1 MKRKSILT
9 LLLCLTISATLVGCK
24 KESAEEQ
31 APGESAVVEEQAQ
44 AINLTGVEAGTI
56 LDNATLV
63 SYANSLSG
71 RSDVS
76 SVICNTEIESNLSE
90 VVLLEG
96 IHSIVLQY
104 TTSSGET
111 GETTLVYE
119 AYAATTTEGSTE
131 EVTEEVVEEVVEEEP
146 DRPIEDRF
154 KFVLTEGTESFT
166 DEEFKANTELEAGT
180 LVNISD
186 IASTL
191 SMYEPMAT
199 MDERT
204 ISNKYKDV
212 DGTIQYEYDNDNYT
226 AVIKNNIY
234 TVDEYVYFAVES
246 ESALEGIYFGFK
258 LTEEA
263 IEEPEVMN
271 DLCNELFSTIEDYY
285 TVEWNYDPLIVEDNA
300 EEESTETSSTTT
312 TTTTTTTTET
322 LTSVVE
328 DSYQGRH
335 PELFVWPEPTYIASR
350 WDYRVTDSTAF
361 KGVLTMPDG
370 RVIPEAQ
377 QNQEGYQYDLN
388 PSSAGVI
395 SNTSGGNSSTSST
408 TTVSETVIKSGSKAF
423 RVNDYTVENIRVNKE
438 ESGSNRIVLDQNGDK
453 FYVTTITSAD
463 WLKYANTDY
472 YAGDLS
478 QFEVKPIESLE
489 IGAGPLKTTIIGRD
503 ASFLDSTG
511 TEVTRQY
518 MYGIDCGTDFIIIVG
533 DDLPSRGNTTLYSI
547 AKWCLE
553 PIEAE

>member
-9 LLLCLTISATLVGCK
+9 FLLCLAISTALVGCK
-24 KESAEEQ
+24 KESADEL
-31 APGESAVVEEQAQ
+31 ASGESAIVEEQSQ
-44 AINLTGVEAGTI
+44 AINLTGVEAGTV

-71 RSDVS
+71 RYDII
-76 SVICNTEIESNLSE
+76 SVVCNTETETNISE
-90 VVLLEG
+90 VVLSEG
-96 IHSIVLQY
+96 INSITLQY

-111 GETTLVYE
+111 GETILVYE
-119 AYAATTTEGSTE
+119 AYATTTVEDSIE
-131 EVTEEVVEEVVEEEP
+131 EEVVEEVEEDP
-146 DRPIEDRF
+146 DIPIEDRF
-154 KFVLTEGTESFT
+154 KFILTEGTESFT
-166 DEEFKANTELEAGT
+166 DEEFKSNTELESGT

-186 IASTL
+186 VASTL
-191 SMYEPMAT
+191 SMYEPMAN
-199 MDERT
+199 MEERT
-204 ISNKYKDV
+204 ISNKYRDV
-212 DGTIQYEYDNDNYT
+212 DGTIEYEYDDDNYT

-234 TVDEYVYFAVES
+234 TIDEYVYFAIES

-285 TVEWNYDPLIVEDNA
+285 TVEWNYDPLIAEDN

-312 TTTTTTTTET
+312 ITTTTTTET

-328 DSYQGRH
+328 DSYQGKH
-335 PELFVWPEPTYIASR
+335 PELFVWPEPTITASR
-350 WDYRVTDSTAF
+350 WDYRYTDSTAF
-361 KGVLTMPDG
+361 KGVITMPDG
-370 RVIPEAQ
+370 KVIPELQ

-395 SNTSGGNSSTSST
+395 SNTSNGNSPTSST
-408 TTVSETVIKSGSKAF
+408 TTISEAVIKSGSKAF
-423 RVNDYTVENIRVNKE
+423 RVNDYSVENIRVNVE
-438 ESGSNRIVLDQNGDK
+438 ESGSNRIVLEQNGDK

-489 IGAGPLKTTIIGRD
+489 IGAGPLKTTIVGRD

-553 PIEAE
+553 PIEVE

>member
-9 LLLCLTISATLVGCK
+9 FLLCLAISTALVGCK
-24 KESAEEQ
+24 KESADEL
-31 APGESAVVEEQAQ
+31 ASGESAIVEEQSQ

-71 RSDVS
+71 RSDII
-76 SVICNTEIESNLSE
+76 SVVCNTETETNISE
-90 VVLLEG
+90 VVLSEG
-96 IHSIVLQY
+96 INSITLQY

-111 GETTLVYE
+111 GETILVYE
-119 AYAATTTEGSTE
+119 AYATTTIEDSAE
-131 EVTEEVVEEVVEEEP
+131 EVVEEEVVEEVEE
-146 DRPIEDRF
+146 DLDIPIEDRF
-154 KFVLTEGTESFT
+154 KFILTEGTESFT
-166 DEEFKANTELEAGT
+166 DEKFKSNTELESGT

-191 SMYEPMAT
+191 SMYEPMAN
-199 MDERT
+199 MEERT
-204 ISNKYKDV
+204 ISNKYRDV
-212 DGTIQYEYDNDNYT
+212 DGTIEYEYDDDNYT

-234 TVDEYVYFAVES
+234 TIDEYVYFAIES

-285 TVEWNYDPLIVEDNA
+285 TVEWNYDSLIVEDN

-312 TTTTTTTTET
+312 ITTTTTTET

-328 DSYQGRH
+328 DSYQGKH
-335 PELFVWPEPTYIASR
+335 PELFVWPEPTITASR
-350 WDYRVTDSTAF
+350 WDYRYTDSTAF
-361 KGVLTMPDG
+361 KGVITMPDG
-370 RVIPEAQ
+370 KVIPELQ

-395 SNTSGGNSSTSST
+395 SNTSNGNSPTSST
-408 TTVSETVIKSGSKAF
+408 TTISEAVIKSGSKAF
-423 RVNDYTVENIRVNKE
+423 RVNDYSVENIRVNVE
-438 ESGSNRIVLDQNGDK
+438 ESGSNRIVLEQNGDK

-489 IGAGPLKTTIIGRD
+489 IGAGPLKTTIVGRD

-553 PIEAE
+553 PIEVE

>member
-1 MKRKSILT
+1 MKRKNILT
-9 LLLCLTISATLVGCK
+9 FLLCLAISTALVGCK
-24 KESAEEQ
+24 KESADEL
-31 APGESAVVEEQAQ
+31 ASGESAIVEEQSQ
-44 AINLTGVEAGTI
+44 AINLTGVEAGTV

-71 RSDVS
+71 RSDII
-76 SVICNTEIESNLSE
+76 SVVCNTETETNISE
-90 VVLLEG
+90 VVLSEG
-96 IHSIVLQY
+96 INSITLQY

-111 GETTLVYE
+111 GETILVYE
-119 AYAATTTEGSTE
+119 AYAATTVEDSIE
-131 EVTEEVVEEVVEEEP
+131 EEVVEEVEEDP
-146 DRPIEDRF
+146 DIPIEDRF
-154 KFVLTEGTESFT
+154 KFILTEGTESFT
-166 DEEFKANTELEAGT
+166 DEEFKSNTELESGT

-186 IASTL
+186 VASTL
-191 SMYEPMAT
+191 SMYEPMAN
-199 MDERT
+199 MEERT
-204 ISNKYKDV
+204 ISNKYRDV
-212 DGTIQYEYDNDNYT
+212 DGTIEYEYDDDNYT

-234 TVDEYVYFAVES
+234 TIDEYVYFAIES

-263 IEEPEVMN
+263 VEEPEVMN

-285 TVEWNYDPLIVEDNA
+285 TVEWNYDPLIVEDN

-312 TTTTTTTTET
+312 ITTTTET

-328 DSYQGRH
+328 DSYQGKH
-335 PELFVWPEPTYIASR
+335 PELFVWPEPTITASR
-350 WDYRVTDSTAF
+350 WDYRYTDSTAF
-361 KGVLTMPDG
+361 KGVITMPDG
-370 RVIPEAQ
+370 KVIPELQ

-388 PSSAGVI
+388 PSSSGVI
-395 SNTSGGNSSTSST
+395 SNTSNGNSPTSST
-408 TTVSETVIKSGSKAF
+408 TTISEAVIKSGSKAF
-423 RVNDYTVENIRVNKE
+423 RVNDYSVENIRVNVE
-438 ESGSNRIVLDQNGDK
+438 ESGSNRIVLEQNGDK

-489 IGAGPLKTTIIGRD
+489 IGAGPLKTTIVGRD

-553 PIEAE
+553 PIEVE

>member
-9 LLLCLTISATLVGCK
+9 FLLCLAISTALVGCK
-24 KESAEEQ
+24 KESADEL
-31 APGESAVVEEQAQ
+31 ASGESAIVEEQSQ
-44 AINLTGVEAGTI
+44 AINLTGVEAGTV

-71 RSDVS
+71 RSDII
-76 SVICNTEIESNLSE
+76 SVVCNTETETNISE
-90 VVLLEG
+90 VVLSEG
-96 IHSIVLQY
+96 INSITLQY

-111 GETTLVYE
+111 GETILVYE
-119 AYAATTTEGSTE
+119 AYAATTIEDS
-131 EVTEEVVEEVVEEEP
+131 TEEVVEEEVVEEVEENP
-146 DRPIEDRF
+146 DIPIEDRF
-154 KFVLTEGTESFT
+154 KFILTEGTESFT
-166 DEEFKANTELEAGT
+166 DEEFKSNTELESGT

-186 IASTL
+186 VASTL
-191 SMYEPMAT
+191 SMYEPMAN
-199 MDERT
+199 MEERT
-204 ISNKYKDV
+204 ISNKYRDV
-212 DGTIQYEYDNDNYT
+212 DGTIEYEYDDDNYT
-226 AVIKNNIY
+226 AAIKNNIY
-234 TVDEYVYFAVES
+234 TIDEYVYFAIES

-285 TVEWNYDPLIVEDNA
+285 TVEWNYDPLIVKDN

-312 TTTTTTTTET
+312 ITTTTET

-328 DSYQGRH
+328 DSYQGKH
-335 PELFVWPEPTYIASR
+335 PELFVWPEPTITASR
-350 WDYRVTDSTAF
+350 WDYRYTDSTAF
-361 KGVLTMPDG
+361 KGVITMPDG
-370 RVIPEAQ
+370 KVIPELQ

-395 SNTSGGNSSTSST
+395 SNTSNGNTPTSST
-408 TTVSETVIKSGSKAF
+408 TTISEAVIKSGSKAF
-423 RVNDYTVENIRVNKE
+423 RVNDYSVENIRVNVE
-438 ESGSNRIVLDQNGDK
+438 ESGSNRIVLEQNGDK

-489 IGAGPLKTTIIGRD
+489 IGAGPLKTTIVGRD

-553 PIEAE
+553 PIEIE

>member
-1 MKRKSILT
+1 MKRKNILT
-9 LLLCLTISATLVGCK
+9 LLLCLAISTALVGCK
-24 KESAEEQ
+24 KESADEL
-31 APGESAVVEEQAQ
+31 ASGESAIVEEQSQ
-44 AINLTGVEAGTI
+44 AINLTGVEAGTV

-71 RSDVS
+71 RSDII
-76 SVICNTEIESNLSE
+76 SVVCNTETETNISEVILSE
-90 VVLLEG
+90 G
-96 IHSIVLQY
+96 INSITLQY

-111 GETTLVYE
+111 GETILVYE
-119 AYAATTTEGSTE
+119 AYAATTIEDSIE
-131 EVTEEVVEEVVEEEP
+131 EEVVEEVEEDP
-146 DRPIEDRF
+146 DIPIEDRF
-154 KFVLTEGTESFT
+154 KFILTEGTESFT
-166 DEEFKANTELEAGT
+166 DEEFKSNTELESST

-186 IASTL
+186 VASTL
-191 SMYEPMAT
+191 SMYEPIANME
-199 MDERT
+199 ERT
-204 ISNKYKDV
+204 ISNKYRDV
-212 DGTIQYEYDNDNYT
+212 DGTIEYEYDDDNYT

-234 TVDEYVYFAVES
+234 TIDEYVYFAIES

-285 TVEWNYDPLIVEDNA
+285 TVEWNYDPLIVEDNG
-300 EEESTETSSTTT
+300 EESTETSSTTT
-312 TTTTTTTTET
+312 ITTTTTTET

-328 DSYQGRH
+328 DSYQGKH
-335 PELFVWPEPTYIASR
+335 PELFVWPEPTITASR
-350 WDYRVTDSTAF
+350 WDYRYTDSTAF
-361 KGVLTMPDG
+361 KGVITMPDG
-370 RVIPEAQ
+370 KVIPELQ

-395 SNTSGGNSSTSST
+395 SNTSNGNSPTSST
-408 TTVSETVIKSGSKAF
+408 TTISEAVIKSGSKAF
-423 RVNDYTVENIRVNKE
+423 RVNDYSVENIRVNVE
-438 ESGSNRIVLDQNGDK
+438 ESGSNRIVLEQNGDK

-489 IGAGPLKTTIIGRD
+489 IGAGPLKTTIVGRD

-553 PIEAE
+553 PIEVE

>member
-9 LLLCLTISATLVGCK
+9 FLLCLAISTVLVGCK
-24 KESAEEQ
+24 KESADEL
-31 APGESAVVEEQAQ
+31 ASGESAVVEEQSQ
-44 AINLTGVEAGTI
+44 AINLTGVEAGTV

-71 RSDVS
+71 RSDII
-76 SVICNTEIESNLSE
+76 SVVCNTETETNISE
-90 VVLLEG
+90 VVLSEG
-96 IHSIVLQY
+96 INSITLQY

-111 GETTLVYE
+111 GETILVYE
-119 AYAATTTEGSTE
+119 AYASTTIEDSIE
-131 EVTEEVVEEVVEEEP
+131 EEVVEEVEEDP
-146 DRPIEDRF
+146 DIPIEDRF
-154 KFVLTEGTESFT
+154 KFILTEGTESFT
-166 DEEFKANTELEAGT
+166 DEEFKSNTELEPGT

-186 IASTL
+186 VASTL
-191 SMYEPMAT
+191 SMYEPMAN
-199 MDERT
+199 MEERT
-204 ISNKYKDV
+204 ISNKYRDV
-212 DGTIQYEYDNDNYT
+212 DGTIEYEYDDDNYI

-234 TVDEYVYFAVES
+234 TIDEYVYFAIES

-285 TVEWNYDPLIVEDNA
+285 TVEWNYDPLIVEDN

-312 TTTTTTTTET
+312 ITTTTET

-328 DSYQGRH
+328 DSYQGKH
-335 PELFVWPEPTYIASR
+335 PELFVWPEPTITASR
-350 WDYRVTDSTAF
+350 WDYRYTDSTAF
-361 KGVLTMPDG
+361 KGVITMPDG
-370 RVIPEAQ
+370 KVIPELQ

-395 SNTSGGNSSTSST
+395 SNTSNGNSPTSST
-408 TTVSETVIKSGSKAF
+408 TTISEAVIKSGSKAF
-423 RVNDYTVENIRVNKE
+423 RVNDYSVENIRVNVE
-438 ESGSNRIVLDQNGDK
+438 ESGSNRIVLEQNGDK

-489 IGAGPLKTTIIGRD
+489 IGAGPLKTTIVGRD

-553 PIEAE
+553 PIEVE